1 MAYSPVEQGR
11 ILGNPVL
18 RDIAAQHDASPA
30 QIALAWVLRL
40 DGVCAIP
47 RSARPDHVY
56 ENGAALAIVLDDDE
70 LSALHA
76 EFPAPAARPAAGD
89 ALDPRPAARQYV
101 TRGTTGVRQW
111 ESG

>member
-1 MAYSPVEQGR
+1 M
-11 ILGNPVL
+11 LGNPVL

-40 DGVCAIP
+40 DGVWAIP

-56 ENGAALAIVLDDDE
+56 ENGAALAMVLDDDE

-76 EFPAPAARPAAGD
+76 ELPALAARPAA
-89 ALDPRPAARQYV
+89 AML
-101 TRGTTGVRQW
+101 
-111 ESG
+111 